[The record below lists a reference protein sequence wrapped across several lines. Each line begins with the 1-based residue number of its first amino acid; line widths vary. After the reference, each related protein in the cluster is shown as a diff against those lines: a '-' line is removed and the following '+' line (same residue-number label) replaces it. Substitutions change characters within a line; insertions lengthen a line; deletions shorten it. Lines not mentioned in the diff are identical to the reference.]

1 MKRLLSLGVLLSV
14 ISAAVMFTTCRP
26 VAPVEVYT
34 TRPAVSPIRYHYS
47 DLPRDVYQGR
57 VHHGQT
63 VVVTY
68 PVRLQPTADPHV
80 FHFHPG
86 STSLPYTHRVIF
98 SEPQFGL
105 PCPVTVTGAVGGIDT
120 DIQVRHNNMPGGVV
134 IRAASVLP
142 STP

>member
-1 MKRLLSLGVLLSV
+1 MCAVVLV
-14 ISAAVMFTTCRP
+14 ITAIVSYVTCRP
-26 VAPVEVYT
+26 IAPAEVYT
-34 TRPAVSPIRYHYS
+34 TPPVSAPTRYHYS
-47 DLPRDVYQGR
+47 DLPREVYHGR

-68 PVRLQPTADPHV
+68 PVRLQPTTDPHV

-86 STSLPYTHRVIF
+86 SPSLPYTHRIIF
-98 SEPQFGL
+98 SEAQFSL
-105 PCPVTVTGAVGGIDT
+105 PCPVTISGTVQGIDADT
-120 DIQVRHNNMPGGVV
+120 RVRYNNIPGGVV